1 MAVWPAWKVQE
12 AGGATS
18 WFHVRLGFTDGAR
31 VELLAVVT
39 GGHLCVEDVRAR
51 PPLSLADLAVLAH
64 WIHGPLSEECGDGV
78 GGGGGPEADG
88 TCDASGRRAAYGVV
102 VGAVGAAGA
111 AEVAGAAE
119 GIEVAEGDEGGGC
132 GPAGAGEAGATA
144 TGAGKAGVA
153 AAGVGETGVEEA
165 GVGEVGVGAAGEPS
179 GPGRARRAWPRG
191 SEGRRLVAQE
201 YRAAQEGGADP
212 VLAVMCATGRSR
224 RRSLRLIAQARDA
237 GYLTPRHVRR

>member
-1 MAVWPAWKVQE
+1 MWPAWKVQE

-39 GGHLCVEDVRAR
+39 GGHLCVEDVCAR

-64 WIHGPLSEECGDGV
+64 WIHGPLSARCGDGGGGGG

-88 TCDASGRRAAYGVV
+88 TCDASGRGAAYGDVA

-111 AEVAGAAE
+111 AEGV
-119 GIEVAEGDEGGGC
+119 EVAEGDEGDEGGGS
-132 GPAGAGEAGATA
+132 GPAGATA
-144 TGAGKAGVA
+144 TGATVAG
-153 AAGVGETGVEEA
+153 AGEA
-165 GVGEVGVGAAGEPS
+165 GVGAAGEPP

-201 YRAAQEGGADP
+201 YRAAQAGGADP

-237 GYLTPRHVRR
+237 GYLTPRHARR

>member
-1 MAVWPAWKVQE
+1 MWPAWKVQE

-88 TCDASGRRAAYGVV
+88 TCDASGRRAAYGVA
-102 VGAVGAAGA
+102 VGVGDAAGAAGA
-111 AEVAGAAE
+111 AGAVEVA
-119 GIEVAEGDEGGGC
+119 EVAEGDEGGGC
-132 GPAGAGEAGATA
+132 GPAGAGKAGATA
-144 TGAGKAGVA
+144 
-153 AAGVGETGVEEA
+153 AGVGEA
-165 GVGEVGVGAAGEPS
+165 GVGEVGVGAAGQPS

-237 GYLTPRHVRR
+237 GYLTPRHARR

>member
-1 MAVWPAWKVQE
+1 MTVWPAWKVQE

-88 TCDASGRRAAYGVV
+88 TCDASGRRAAYGVAV
-102 VGAVGAAGA
+102 GAVGAVGAAGA
-111 AEVAGAAE
+111 AGAVEVA
-119 GIEVAEGDEGGGC
+119 EVAEGDEGGGC
-132 GPAGAGEAGATA
+132 GPAGAGEAGATP
-144 TGAGKAGVA
+144 T
-153 AAGVGETGVEEA
+153 
-165 GVGEVGVGAAGEPS
+165 GVGEVGATVAGVGEAVVGAAGQPS

-237 GYLTPRHVRR
+237 GYLTPRHARR

>member
-1 MAVWPAWKVQE
+1 M
-12 AGGATS
+12 
-18 WFHVRLGFTDGAR
+18 RLGFTDGAR

-88 TCDASGRRAAYGVV
+88 TCDASGRRAAYGV
-102 VGAVGAAGA
+102 AVGVGDAAGA
-111 AEVAGAAE
+111 VEVA
-119 GIEVAEGDEGGGC
+119 EVAEGDEGGGC

-144 TGAGKAGVA
+144 AGAGEAGA
-153 AAGVGETGVEEA
+153 TAA
-165 GVGEVGVGAAGEPS
+165 GVGEVGVGAAGQPS

-237 GYLTPRHVRR
+237 GYLTPRHARR

>member
-1 MAVWPAWKVQE
+1 MTVWPAWKVQE

-88 TCDASGRRAAYGVV
+88 TCDASGRRAAYGVA
-102 VGAVGAAGA
+102 VGVGDAAGAAGA
-111 AEVAGAAE
+111 VEVA
-119 GIEVAEGDEGGGC
+119 EVAEGDEGGGC

-144 TGAGKAGVA
+144 TGAGEAGATAAGAGKAGA
-153 AAGVGETGVEEA
+153 TAA
-165 GVGEVGVGAAGEPS
+165 GVGEVGVGAAGQPS

-237 GYLTPRHVRR
+237 GYLTPRHARR